1 MIQSEIA
8 GTPTVDLTKYDKEPI
23 HIPGC
28 IQPHGLLFA
37 LQEPELTFLQ
47 VSNNTF
53 DFLGLQP
60 HDLLEKK

>member
-8 GTPTVDLTKYDKEPI
+8 GTPTVETNYDKEPI

-53 DFLGLQP
+53 DFLGFSPMNCLR
-60 HDLLEKK
+60 KT

>member
-53 DFLGLQP
+53 DFLGL
-60 HDLLEKK
+60 